1 MNQILSH
8 TIVIIDDNDIVLQQ
22 MRSILGREPGRNVVT
37 FRDAREALQHCLS
50 LEPDLVLTDYSMP
63 ELDGVEFIKRAR
75 GDRPLASTQ
84 YMLMTGSNR
93 PELDHMAVEAGA
105 AEIIRLPKLPS
116 AIVDKVE
123 AQLSRLPGHWDS
135 IGDFLPGG
143 TNKRITSSVSTQ
155 DLQALRCLERLAA
168 FRDEE
173 TGHHTARMAH
183 YAAVIAQACG
193 QSQQFQDLLLL
204 AAPLHDLGKV
214 GISDAVLRK
223 PGSLD
228 EAEWELMKQHPVFG
242 YDILREHDGEVFA
255 VAAEIALHH
264 HERWN
269 GSGYPFGLKE
279 RDIPLSARIVAVADV
294 FDALNSKRRYKDAWS
309 LDAVLL
315 HLCREAGSQFDP
327 DIVAAVDRCLP
338 SLIRIKVYFDSLP
351 VDTVVQAA
359 SREGNQLFDIAW
371 TRRRPAPVRGSPP

>member
-1 MNQILSH
+1 MSNQILSH
-8 TIVIIDDNDIVLQQ
+8 TIVVIDDNDIVLQQ
-22 MRSILGREPGRNVVT
+22 MRSILGREPGRNVLT
-37 FRDAREALQHCLS
+37 FHDAREALQHCPS
-50 LEPDLVLTDYSMP
+50 LEPDLVLTDYCMP
-63 ELDGVEFIKRAR
+63 ELDGVEFIRRAR

-84 YMLMTGSNR
+84 YMLITGSNR
-93 PELDHMAVEAGA
+93 PELDHMAAEAGA
-105 AEIIRLPKLPS
+105 AEIIRLPALPG
-116 AIVDKVE
+116 AIVDRVE
-123 AQLSRLPGHWDS
+123 AQLARLPGHWDS
-135 IGDFLPGG
+135 ISDLLPGG
-143 TNKRITSSVSTQ
+143 AGRRITASVSTQ

-173 TGHHTARMAH
+173 TGHHTTRMAH

-193 QSQQFQDLLLL
+193 QSQQFQDLMLL

-214 GISDAVLRK
+214 GIPEAVLRK

-242 YDILREHDGEVFA
+242 YDILREQNGDVFA
-255 VAAEIALHH
+255 LAAEIALHH

-294 FDALNSKRRYKDAWS
+294 FDALISNRRYKQVWS
-309 LDAVLL
+309 LDTVLL
-315 HLCREAGSQFDP
+315 HLSMEAGSQFDP

-338 SLIRIKVYFDSLP
+338 SLIRVKVYFDSLP
-351 VDTVVQAA
+351 ADAVVQ
-359 SREGNQLFDIAW
+359 
-371 TRRRPAPVRGSPP
+371 PAPRWVAGTPDVAAAINARKLSVTH